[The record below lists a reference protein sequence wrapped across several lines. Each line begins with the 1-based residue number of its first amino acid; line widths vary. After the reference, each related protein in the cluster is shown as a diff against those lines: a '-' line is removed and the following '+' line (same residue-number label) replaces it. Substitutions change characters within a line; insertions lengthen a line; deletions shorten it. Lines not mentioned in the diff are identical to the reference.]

1 MMRLSSA
8 RLAKF
13 SLLAALVVAPAC
25 NASTAPDIADST
37 ITPAVFTTQTFA
49 GTLNTS
55 GSLFYSIVVSQR
67 GPVSLTLAAVQ
78 NPGGAA
84 LTTPVG
90 IGIGVP
96 KGTGCPRT
104 SSMTTPPGLAAQLTV
119 TLNPGTYCAAVYDV
133 GNLSSAANF
142 AMRITY
148 P

>member
-1 MMRLSSA
+1 MMRRPSTYLA
-8 RLAKF
+8 RI

-25 NASTAPDIADST
+25 NATTAPEQADSG
-37 ITPAVFTTQTFA
+37 ITPLVFTTQTFA

-55 GSLFYSIVVSQR
+55 GSLFFSIAVSQR

-90 IGIGVP
+90 IGIGIP
-96 KGTGCPRT
+96 KGTGCART
-104 SSMTTPPGLAAQLTV
+104 SSLTTPPGLAAQLTV